1 MRAIDR
7 RRFLITAASGSA
19 MLVGTGAFTPS
30 AVAATD
36 DELAFANFG
45 AATEL
50 LLQDFY
56 DRAGEAKLFGGTLR
70 KAFARGSFVAGE
82 HLTALSKLLTDS
94 GQTAPLAEDFEFVWP
109 EATFAS
115 KKAAAASSTSR
126 PWPSDCARPPSSTR
140 GLKIELVD
148 ERGQTNSVTFQYE
161 GGIEDFVRHL
171 NENKD
176 TLHPKTIFFEGEE
189 EEGQVEVAMQW
200 NGSYQESIFSFANN
214 INTHE
219 GGSHLSWLPLGPPP
233 EP

>member
-56 DRAGEAKLFGGTLR
+56 DRAGDAKLFGGTLR

-115 KKAAAASSTSR
+115 KKAAAAAGLTVAESLLGAYVTAASTSPTTTVRVLFSSLAASLGEQRSALSLARGR
-126 PWPSDCARPPSSTR
+126 PAV
-140 GLKIELVD
+140 G
-148 ERGQTNSVTFQYE
+148 NSFPAAIDLE
-161 GGIEDFVRHL
+161 AASAA
-171 NENKD
+171 
-176 TLHPKTIFFEGEE
+176 
-189 EEGQVEVAMQW
+189 VEA
-200 NGSYQESIFSFANN
+200 F
-214 INTHE
+214 
-219 GGSHLSWLPLGPPP
+219 LG
-233 EP
+233 